1 MTKKI
6 NLNLS
11 KSNLDNY
18 SWKSKYNLFNKE
30 DSSLLFYDEINIIRY
45 IERFFAL
52 HGLLIYD
59 CRCERSFKQLDI
71 VINYYSQLKVSQFV
85 KIREINNY
93 SNNTLSLKDFI
104 NLKKKEKFKNYNP
117 KSKKSDLKFSKTR
130 KSFVEQLQESLYLYT
145 NKQLIIN
152 LILTNV
158 NRSMS
163 FDNFKYSETMVIKK
177 LLIRLRK
184 YRSYKNINMREFINV
199 FLIILRKK
207 NSANFLANFLASQL
221 RLFKRHNQL
230 FNFVKYSLTL
240 FIESSISR
248 LKGIQIVIK
257 GRLNRKMRAKKTII
271 RIGQVPIQTLNNNMD
286 YGQSVS
292 YTPYG
297 TFGIKVWVN

>member
-1 MTKKI
+1 MTKKV

-18 SWKSKYNLFNKE
+18 RWKSKYNLFNKE
-30 DSSLLFYDEINIIRY
+30 DSSLLLYDEINIIRY
-45 IERFFAL
+45 LERFFEL

-59 CRCERSFKQLDI
+59 CRCERSFNQLDI
-71 VINYYSQLKVSQFV
+71 VINYYAQLKVSQFV
-85 KIREINNY
+85 KKVELNNY
-93 SNNTLSLKDFI
+93 FNNTLSAKESI
-104 NLKKKEKFKNYNP
+104 NLKKKEKFKNYY
-117 KSKKSDLKFSKTR
+117 LKFKKYDFNFSQTIN
-130 KSFVEQLQESLYLYT
+130 SFVEQLQESLYLYT
-145 NKQLIIN
+145 NKQLRIN
-152 LILTNV
+152 FVLTNV
-158 NRSMS
+158 NRGLA
-163 FDNFKYSETMVIKK
+163 FQNFSYSETMVIKK

-184 YRSYKNINMREFINV
+184 YKRYKDINMREFINV

-207 NSANFLANFLASQL
+207 HSANFLANFLASQL

-240 FIESSISR
+240 FIESSISK
-248 LKGIQIVIK
+248 LKGIKIVIK
-257 GRLNRKMRAKKTII
+257 GRLNRKMRAKKKII
-271 RIGQVPIQTLNNNMD
+271 CIGQVPIQTLNNSMD

>member
-1 MTKKI
+1 MTKKV

-30 DSSLLFYDEINIIRY
+30 DSSLLLYDENNIIRY

-59 CRCERSFKQLDI
+59 CRCERSFNQLDI

-85 KIREINNY
+85 KKIEINNY
-93 SNNTLSLKDFI
+93 SNNNLSLKDFI

-117 KSKKSDLKFSKTR
+117 KYKKCDFKFSKTR

-145 NKQLIIN
+145 NKRLIIN
-152 LILTNV
+152 FILTNV
-158 NRSMS
+158 NRSMA
-163 FDNFKYSETMVIKK
+163 FDNFDYSETMVIKK

-184 YRSYKNINMREFINV
+184 YRSYKDINMREFINV

-207 NSANFLANFLASQL
+207 NSANFLANFLANQL